1 MTKPQY
7 GAKDLEVELW
17 NVYSSLDMV
26 DDAVEK
32 ASMQLKALDL
42 MVKIRVAGQKVKQGD
57 EPDHPDSSL
66 AKARAKVNGVSR

>member
-1 MTKPQY
+1 
-7 GAKDLEVELW
+7 
-17 NVYSSLDMV
+17 MV